1 MRPQGDYRNGD
12 GREEDSEGE
21 ESSALEDELSLYD
34 PDAPARALSALNA
47 LRKSRQHYDAVL
59 VAGGTEVAAHRA
71 VLAAA
76 SPYLLEALSPAPVTT
91 SPAPASAPVYRVED
105 VDADALRELVEYAY
119 TGRVRV
125 KDTLSARRLYR
136 AAWRLRVESVRAHL
150 ADRLLK
156 RLAPADCLE
165 VRSLPDLS
173 PHHLAQLDA
182 YIAQHFEAVCETG
195 AMAALPVVR
204 IELLREG
211 PIQGVTTAGGE
222 DAPHAIADAAL
233 TWLRSHAPEYD
244 LEELC
249 SRTHLLYVAE
259 RGSLRDCGELPAT
272 RGDAP
277 ELQEYRREA
286 AQRAKRSRDA
296 GPASAARPLPGLE
309 LGARCAR
316 PACAVLAARAA
327 SGGSTRAL
335 LAVRGRL
342 AAARVS
348 WRDVAAGGATG
359 TRGALASDTEPDSAE
374 RRAHL
379 ATGRCAHGIAVLD
392 GRLVVCGGYD
402 RARVLRTAEQYD
414 PSTNTWS
421 ALPDMRCARAR
432 FPAAVL
438 NHTVYAVGG
447 SDGHTELDSVGALQN
462 GSWQAKAKLPLA
474 LSYAGAAVDPEGENL
489 YIIGGWAGG
498 VNLKRVLKYS
508 ASEDKWTEAPP
519 LNAGRSQ
526 CSGVWWEGSLWA
538 LGGCDAWHCLSSTET
553 LTINGG
559 QSWSPGPPLPT
570 ARRSVGGCVWGSRL
584 ISAGGSDGAA
594 SLRRTDWLE
603 TRDGT
608 WKAGPNMRKA
618 RAGVGLA
625 VVGGVVYA
633 VGGFDGKEF
642 LSCVE
647 CLYSPDGEWTSL
659 CVPPANI
666 RSIANHSEK
675 KENGVHSD

>member
-233 TWLRSHAPEYD
+233 TWLRSHAP
-244 LEELC
+244 
-249 SRTHLLYVAE
+249 
-259 RGSLRDCGELPAT
+259 
-272 RGDAP
+272 
-277 ELQEYRREA
+277 
-286 AQRAKRSRDA
+286 
-296 GPASAARPLPGLE
+296 
-309 LGARCAR
+309 
-316 PACAVLAARAA
+316 
-327 SGGSTRAL
+327 
-335 LAVRGRL
+335 
-342 AAARVS
+342 
-348 WRDVAAGGATG
+348 
-359 TRGALASDTEPDSAE
+359 DSAE

-474 LSYAGAAVDPEGENL
+474 LSYAGAAVDPGGENL

-508 ASEDKWTEAPP
+508 AAEDKWTEAPP

-675 KENGVHSD
+675 KKKKK